1 VRWLFCIVLVVLS
14 GCGEQRRPPAS
25 AERDSPRIAAPDAG
39 MPAGHGAEP
48 RFVRVP
54 AADHTPPQAVLR
66 LGRTEAVSGARAPA
80 PVRVAAPVLRPT
92 AVGRDK
98 QGMARIRVS
107 VAARIRC
114 GDDVL
119 PLTRYFPA
127 PAIARTRISPGT
139 RVRTELVRTVRLDLV
154 AGRCPRADVRA
165 IDGTVWADAT
175 SAWETEASSA
185 PVRFSYADDA
195 R

>member
-1 VRWLFCIVLVVLS
+1 
-14 GCGEQRRPPAS
+14 
-25 AERDSPRIAAPDAG
+25 

-48 RFVRVP
+48 RWARVP
-54 AADHTPPQAVLR
+54 ATDHTPPQAVLR
-66 LGRTEAVSGARAPA
+66 VGRTQAVSGADAPA
-80 PVRVAAPVLRPT
+80 PVRLAAPVLQPT

-107 VAARIRC
+107 VSARIRC
-114 GDDVL
+114 GDDLV
-119 PLTRYFPA
+119 PLTRYFPP
-127 PAIARTRISPGT
+127 PAIARTRIPPGT

-165 IDGTVWADAT
+165 IDGRVWADAT

-185 PVRFSYADDA
+185 PVRFSYADGA